1 MCIRDRIKAA
11 STWLYAVSTSGYST
25 ATSSKV
31 RSHRSP
37 EKVRIERL
45 IDRGMEID
53 DIKNRISNQP
63 TDVWWQSIGTV
74 INNDVKE
81 DLEGQLKEVIESLL

>member
-1 MCIRDRIKAA
+1 MDQ
-11 STWLYAVSTSGYST
+11 
-25 ATSSKV
+25 
-31 RSHRSP
+31 
-37 EKVRIERL
+37 
-45 IDRGMEID
+45 ID

>member
-1 MCIRDRIKAA
+1 
-11 STWLYAVSTSGYST
+11 
-25 ATSSKV
+25 
-31 RSHRSP
+31 
-37 EKVRIERL
+37 
-45 IDRGMEID
+45 MEIE

-74 INNDVKE
+74 IINDVKE